1 MKIKFIGGLKTVMS
15 NRDSMHNYFG
25 WPTSV
30 RLKNGKIA
38 VGASGFRLGHVCP
51 FGKSVISYSD
61 DDGETY
67 TAPAAVIDTVL
78 DDRDVGLCPFG
89 DNGLI
94 FTSFNNTVEFQRK
107 TNQKCADST
116 KKAYIDA
123 YLDNITKEA
132 EQKALGNTYR
142 ISNDHGVSFGPLL
155 KSPISSPHGPIE
167 LKSGNVLWVGTSY
180 KNGYDIMA
188 YELDPT
194 DGKMEYIGEIDT
206 SSIKAL
212 GRIPC
217 EPYAIEL
224 DNGII
229 LCHIRADR
237 YDESRAFTLYQSES
251 SDGGKTWSEPIQIL
265 EDRGGA
271 PSHILK
277 HSSGVLIATYGYRS
291 LPYGIKVMFSHDG
304 GKSWGEEK
312 YLYSNDISGDLGYP
326 STVELLD
333 GSLLTVFYAKLDH
346 DGEALILAQ
355 KWCLGE

>member
-1 MKIKFIGGLKTVMS
+1 MKINFIGGLKTVMS
-15 NRDSMHNYFG
+15 NSDSMHNYFG

-107 TNQKCADST
+107 TNQKRADST

-167 LKSGNVLWVGTSY
+167 LKSGNVLWIGTSY
-180 KNGYDIMA
+180 KNDIMA
-188 YELDPT
+188 YELDTT

-224 DNGII
+224 DDGRI
-229 LCHIRADR
+229 LCHIRA
-237 YDESRAFTLYQSES
+237 AFTLYQSES

-271 PSHILK
+271 PSHLLK

-291 LPYGIKVMFSHDG
+291 LPYGIKVMFSYDS
-304 GKSWGEEK
+304 GKSWCEGK

-326 STVELLD
+326 STVELPD

>member
-1 MKIKFIGGLKTVMS
+1 
-15 NRDSMHNYFG
+15 
-25 WPTSV
+25 
-30 RLKNGKIA
+30 
-38 VGASGFRLGHVCP
+38 
-51 FGKSVISYSD
+51 
-61 DDGETY
+61 
-67 TAPAAVIDTVL
+67 
-78 DDRDVGLCPFG
+78 
-89 DNGLI
+89 
-94 FTSFNNTVEFQRK
+94 
-107 TNQKCADST
+107 
-116 KKAYIDA
+116 
-123 YLDNITKEA
+123 
-132 EQKALGNTYR
+132 
-142 ISNDHGVSFGPLL
+142 
-155 KSPISSPHGPIE
+155 
-167 LKSGNVLWVGTSY
+167 
-180 KNGYDIMA
+180 MA

-277 HSSGVLIATYGYRS
+277 HSSGVLIATYGYRK
-291 LPYGIKVMFSHDG
+291 LPYGIKVMFSYDG